1 MEWIMA
7 LFETSYEHEITC
19 QRPLLWC
26 RIKKSGGGVEGRR
39 QEGHEKC
46 WLNLGTC
53 PMVLVGGIPTIE
65 NTKSD
70 PPPSPPF
77 TCF

>member
-26 RIKKSGGGVEGRR
+26 RSKKSGGGVEGRR
-39 QEGHEKC
+39 QEGSWK
-46 WLNLGTC
+46 
-53 PMVLVGGIPTIE
+53 MLVE
-65 NTKSD
+65 FKYLAQW
-70 PPPSPPF
+70 F
-77 TCF
+77 